1 MTPAF
6 EHYEAF
12 VMSRAKP
19 GQAVKTDLTAEQA
32 HLLHMAVGVV
42 GEVIELLEG
51 VAKQNEENVKE
62 ELGDIVFYLVGFY
75 SHFAAEPTPEPE
87 SFVGNNLLSLAGEL
101 LDTVKKHTIYQKPLD
116 EAKVLKLL
124 NLCWMCAVEMTIQL
138 DTSLIELMQD
148 NMDKLTKRYPTGYS
162 DAAAQA
168 RADKQGEQQ

>member
-12 VMSRAKP
+12 VMSRVKP
-19 GQAVKTDLTAEQA
+19 GQSIKTDLTAEQA

-75 SHFAAEPTPEPE
+75 NHFAAEPTPDPE
-87 SFVGNNLLSLAGEL
+87 SFVDNNLLSLAGEL

-116 EAKVLKLL
+116 RDKVLKLL
-124 NLCWMCAVEMTIQL
+124 NLCWMCVVETTIEL
-138 DTSLIELMQD
+138 NSTTVVLMQD
-148 NMDKLTKRYPTGYS
+148 NINKLTKRYPTGYS